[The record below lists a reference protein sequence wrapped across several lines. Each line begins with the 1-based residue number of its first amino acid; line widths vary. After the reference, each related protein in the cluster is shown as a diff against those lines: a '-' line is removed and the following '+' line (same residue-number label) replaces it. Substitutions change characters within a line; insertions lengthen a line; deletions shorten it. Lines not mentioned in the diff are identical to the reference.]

1 MKFYGRKIATRWY
14 FIQKLIWGLVQYTSL
29 CLGEIKTET
38 WKRGLWVKR
47 KVKCK
52 DNSSAADIS
61 LKYNFL
67 LDTSNIKSKEENLK
81 IGKLWDLSRL
91 WVKTLRSSRK
101 SWHKLQIKFQSSL
114 HLRDHLYLIPISGIE
129 NKPGAGDWLTPHS
142 LWMVWLLLVTLVM
155 KHNNDRVQHWPL
167 EPLGAR
173 TLLQSRK

>member
-14 FIQKLIWGLVQYTSL
+14 FIQKLIWGLVQYTAL
-29 CLGEIKTET
+29 CLGEIKSET
-38 WKRGLWVKR
+38 WKRVLWVKR
-47 KVKCK
+47 KVKCE
-52 DNSSAADIS
+52 DNFSAADIS

-129 NKPGAGDWLTPHS
+129 NILE
-142 LWMVWLLLVTLVM
+142 LVTDSLPILYEWS
-155 KHNNDRVQHWPL
+155 DCCWWL
-167 EPLGAR
+167 
-173 TLLQSRK
+173 